1 MRSKRYP
8 MFPSASALLLAL
20 FLSIGAGTPASAAV
34 IFDFSLAAN
43 GDVGAIRFQLT
54 LPDYPLPLGL
64 QVIDPTDP
72 IVTFFNSGTPFD
84 PTQSAIGLEIT
95 PTKTL
100 IGVAFFNAASEAV
113 LLTEVYPDD
122 FFVFGRTP
130 TTSGLFSSL
139 SGVVLSDFTLAT
151 TNPTASLLV
160 TESAV
165 PEPATGVLTG
175 LAVLGVAGLFIRG
188 RRSAGE

>member
-1 MRSKRYP
+1 
-8 MFPSASALLLAL
+8 MFPSACALLLAL
-20 FLSIGAGTPASAAV
+20 FLSNGAGTPASAAV

-72 IVTFFNSGTPFD
+72 IVTFFNSGTPLD

-95 PTKTL
+95 PTETL